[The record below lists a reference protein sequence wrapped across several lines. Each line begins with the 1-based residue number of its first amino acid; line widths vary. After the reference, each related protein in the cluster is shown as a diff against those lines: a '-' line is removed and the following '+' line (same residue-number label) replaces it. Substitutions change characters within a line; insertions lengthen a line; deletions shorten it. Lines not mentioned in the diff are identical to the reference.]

1 MMERRC
7 ARPGVPTTAHH
18 RGDDVQRGRKIL
30 LWAVLA
36 FVVYAIVTSPAQ
48 AAGMARDGGS
58 ILADGARGVG
68 QFFDALLRS

>member
-1 MMERRC
+1 M
-7 ARPGVPTTAHH
+7 
-18 RGDDVQRGRKIL
+18 QRGRKIL